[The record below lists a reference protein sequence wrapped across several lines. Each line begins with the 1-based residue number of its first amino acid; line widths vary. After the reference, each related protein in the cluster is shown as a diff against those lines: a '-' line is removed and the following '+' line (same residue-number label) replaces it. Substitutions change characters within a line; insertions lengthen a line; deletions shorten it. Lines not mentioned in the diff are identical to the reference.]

1 MTTFA
6 PSIRNQ
12 QDLLDA
18 WRHLI
23 RPLGFRGRSV
33 WMMWIAADARPLPQL
48 IEITEDGGVDVDELR
63 DGMTRLLQ
71 HLDQDLRV
79 AFLLSRPGQD
89 GVTEDDRARARAMY
103 DATRAAGLGV
113 EIVHLATDADI
124 SPIPL
129 DEIGMPRSA

>member
-1 MTTFA
+1 MTIFQPT
-6 PSIRNQ
+6 IRTQ

-33 WMMWIAADARPLPQL
+33 WMMWIGPDARPLPQL
-48 IEITEDGGVDVDELR
+48 VEITEDGGVDIDELR

-79 AFLLSRPGQD
+79 AFLLSRPGRD
-89 GVTEDDRARARAMY
+89 GVCDDDRERARALY
-103 DATRAAGLGV
+103 DATRAADLGV
-113 EIVHLATDADI
+113 EIVHLATDDDI

-129 DEIGMPRSA
+129 DEIGMRRTA